1 MLPPRPEASRIEA
14 LQDLWVSAGLTQV
27 ETRQIIVARTFG
39 DFDDF
44 WASILIAASMVQ
56 SVKAMTPTELEQ
68 FKARVHAR
76 LPADAAGRITY
87 TSRANAVKGRVPG
100 L

>member
-1 MLPPRPEASRIEA
+1 
-14 LQDLWVSAGLTQV
+14 
-27 ETRQIIVARTFG
+27 
-39 DFDDF
+39 
-44 WASILIAASMVQ
+44 
-56 SVKAMTPTELEQ
+56 MTPTELEQ